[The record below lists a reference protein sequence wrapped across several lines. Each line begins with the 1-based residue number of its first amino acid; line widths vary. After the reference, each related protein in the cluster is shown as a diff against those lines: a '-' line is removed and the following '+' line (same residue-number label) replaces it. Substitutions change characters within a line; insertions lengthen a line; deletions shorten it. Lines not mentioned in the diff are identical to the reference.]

1 MIRTRPAL
9 LMLML
14 MLGYLTLA
22 GCGGGEDIETFE
34 SGPAAV
40 PLDATSK
47 DFGDY
52 VVHFNALTTDQL
64 TQEVAK
70 QYGIVRSPNRALLNV
85 SIIRKQEGTTGK
97 SVPGSV
103 SASATNLTGQLKNLQ
118 IREVKSG
125 GAVYYIGD
133 VAIADRETLV
143 FSIDVTP
150 MNETSRF
157 SVRFSRNFIVK

>member
-1 MIRTRPAL
+1 MTRHHTLAL
-9 LMLML
+9 LL
-14 MLGYLTLA
+14 LTLALA
-22 GCGGGEDIETFE
+22 GCGGDSPDIDTFD

-40 PLDATSK
+40 PLDASSK

-64 TQEVAK
+64 TPDVAK
-70 QYGIVRSPNRALLNV
+70 QYGIVRSPNRAMLNV
-85 SIIRKQEGTTGK
+85 SIVRKEEGSIGQ

-133 VAIADRETLV
+133 VAVANQETLV

-157 SVRFSRNFIVK
+157 SVRFTRNFIAE

>member
-1 MIRTRPAL
+1 MSRTLRAL
-9 LMLML
+9 LLL
-14 MLGYLTLA
+14 LASLGLSA
-22 GCGGGEDIETFE
+22 CGGGPDIDTFE
-34 SGPAAV
+34 SGPPAL
-40 PLDATSK
+40 PLDASSK

-52 VVHFNALTTDQL
+52 VLHFNALTTDQL
-64 TQEVAK
+64 TADVAK
-70 QYGIVRSPNRALLNV
+70 QYGIVRSPNRAMLNV
-85 SIIRKQEGTTGK
+85 SIIRKEEGTIGQ

-118 IREVKSG
+118 VREVKEG

-143 FSIDVTP
+143 FNIDATP

-157 SVRFSRNFIVK
+157 SVRFTRNFVSE

>member
-1 MIRTRPAL
+1 MFRNRRSV
-9 LMLML
+9 MLML
-14 MLGYLTLA
+14 VPLVVA
-22 GCGGGEDIETFE
+22 ACGGGGQDIDTFD

-40 PLDATSK
+40 PSDASSK

-64 TQEVAK
+64 TADVAK
-70 QYGIVRSPNRALLNV
+70 QYGIVRSPNRAMLNV
-85 SIIRKQEGTTGK
+85 SIIRKEAGTIGE

-118 IREVKSG
+118 VREVKEG

-133 VAIADRETLV
+133 VAVANRETLV
-143 FSIDVTP
+143 FNIDVTP

-157 SVRFSRNFIVK
+157 SMRFTRQFYAE

>member
-1 MIRTRPAL
+1 MIGHPRAL
-9 LMLML
+9 SVLF
-14 MLGYLTLA
+14 LA
-22 GCGGGEDIETFE
+22 LALAACGGGNPDIDTFD

-40 PLDATSK
+40 PLDASSK

-64 TQEVAK
+64 TPEVAK
-70 QYGIVRSPNRALLNV
+70 QYGIVRSPNRVMLNV
-85 SIIRKQEGTTGK
+85 SIVRKEEGTIGQ

-103 SASATNLTGQLKNLQ
+103 SAAATNLTGQLKNLQ

-133 VAIADRETLV
+133 VAVADQETLV
-143 FSIDVTP
+143 FNIDVTP

-157 SVRFSRNFIVK
+157 SVRFTRNFLAD